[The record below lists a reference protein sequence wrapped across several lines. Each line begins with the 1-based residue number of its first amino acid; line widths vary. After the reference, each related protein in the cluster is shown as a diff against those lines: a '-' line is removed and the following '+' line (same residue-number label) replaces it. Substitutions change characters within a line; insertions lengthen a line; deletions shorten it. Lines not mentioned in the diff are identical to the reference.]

1 MTNKIAIASVVL
13 VGVLVIAYSVL
24 QGIIAGGETSMLG
37 EAWVIGMSVVVLGG
51 VLVWLRMPETTVK
64 PAPYA
69 AKKATKK
76 SVRKTSK
83 KRK

>member
-1 MTNKIAIASVVL
+1 MTNKKMIAGIIL
-13 VGVLVIAYSVL
+13 VGVLVLAYNVL
-24 QGIIAGGETSMLG
+24 MGIESGGATSMLT

-51 VLVWLRMPETTVK
+51 VLVWLKMPETTVK
-64 PAPYA
+64 PAPYT

-76 SVRKTSK
+76 TVKKTSK